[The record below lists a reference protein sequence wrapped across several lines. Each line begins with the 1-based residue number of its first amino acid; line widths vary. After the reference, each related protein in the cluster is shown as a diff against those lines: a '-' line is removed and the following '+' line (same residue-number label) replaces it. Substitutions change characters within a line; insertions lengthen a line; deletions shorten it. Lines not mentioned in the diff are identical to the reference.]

1 MNISQFTKAHYSEQV
16 IKEYQNNPL
25 IEGLPPILSK
35 QEVIEKLSY
44 YPHFDESERQLDS
57 HYRFHLIQR
66 VFSMFQVLPYHLDL
80 ESRLSRLLRQGY
92 LSRNPLSSS
101 YSASLVSGHEK
112 ITSSVDQSWFNNS
125 VPRGFT
131 IIGPSGTGKS
141 TAIAKILDQ
150 LPQIIIHSNYQNQDF
165 NFTQLVWLRLE
176 CPHDGSVKGLV
187 NQFFIT
193 VDGLLGTN
201 YFDKFGRSNKLS
213 VNTLMPLMTQ
223 VCSSIGLGILVID
236 EIQHLSL
243 RGVGSKLML
252 NFFTTLSNSIGIP
265 LVLIGT
271 PSAMSV
277 LQREF
282 RQARRGSGQGD
293 LVMDRLGKDE
303 YWHLFLEAIWEYQ
316 WVRNPVE
323 LSNEM
328 IDVMYEESQG
338 IIDIALKLFAL
349 AQIRAISS
357 NKEKLSVSLIKQV
370 AKDNLKLVQPML
382 AALKSGEISKIS
394 QYEDIYFPF
403 EEAVENEK
411 IRMEKSNF
419 IKVMKQNQAAN
430 DITQIKEEAL
440 FRLNLLGLSK
450 EKAKKA
456 INEVTKKQSFDD
468 LQELVKSAFQYSL
481 HERIADE
488 IGVDIEESE
497 NDLRTIIDKGK
508 GKGKGQS
515 AYQSLKEAGVIKE
528 IGEAV

>member
-1 MNISQFTKAHYSEQV
+1 MNVSQFSKAHYSKQV

-25 IEGLPPILSK
+25 IEALPPILSK

-44 YPHFDESERQLDS
+44 YPHFDKSERLLDS

-66 VFSMFQVLPYHLDL
+66 IFSMFQVLPYHLDL

-101 YSASLVSGHEK
+101 FSASLVSGHEK

-150 LPQIIIHSNYQNQDF
+150 LPQTIIHSMYRNTDF

-193 VDGLLGTN
+193 VDGLLGTS
-201 YFDKFGRSNKLS
+201 YFEKFGRSNKLS

-271 PSAMSV
+271 PSAMGV

-293 LVMDRLGKDE
+293 LVMDRLEKDE

-316 WVRNPVE
+316 WVRTPVE

-357 NKEKLSVSLIKQV
+357 NKEMLSVPLIKQV
-370 AKDNLKLVQPML
+370 ARDNLKLVQPML
-382 AALKSGEISKIS
+382 AALKSGEASKIS

-403 EEAVENEK
+403 EEAFENEK
-411 IRMEKSNF
+411 VRLEKSNF
-419 IKVMKQNQAAN
+419 IEVMKLNQASN
-430 DITQIKEEAL
+430 DVTQIKEEAL

-456 INEVTKKQSFDD
+456 INEVSKNQSFND
-468 LQELVKSAFQYSL
+468 LQELVKSAFQFSL
-481 HERIADE
+481 QDRIPKK
-488 IGVDIEESE
+488 ISVDIEESE
-497 NDLRTIIDKGK
+497 NDLRTIIEKGK
-508 GKGKGQS
+508 KKGHS
-515 AYQSLKEAGVIKE
+515 AYKSLKEAGVIKE